1 MDANYHDIHI
11 VTRLPVTDKTVVIRK
26 VDVRQEAEILRV
38 INLFNSTIQGM
49 TGVSPVEK
57 IVID

>member
-1 MDANYHDIHI
+1 MESNYHNIHI
-11 VTRLPVTDKTVVIRK
+11 VTRLPVTDKTIVIRK
-26 VDVRQEAEILRV
+26 VDVRQEAEIFRV

-49 TGVSPVEK
+49 TGVAPVEK

>member
-1 MDANYHDIHI
+1 MDANYHNIHI
-11 VTRLPVTDKTVVIRK
+11 VTRLPVTDKTVVIHK
-26 VDVRQEAEILRV
+26 VDVRNEAEILRV
-38 INLFNSTIQGM
+38 INLFISTIYGM

>member
-11 VTRLPVTDKTVVIRK
+11 VTRLPVTDKTVTIRR
-26 VDVRQEAEILRV
+26 VDVRVEVEILRV
-38 INLFNSTIQGM
+38 INLFNSSIQGM
-49 TGVSPVEK
+49 IGVAPVEK